1 MHFCL
6 QIRTEHL
13 HVRSDFPSLTC
24 TFTPWKITKNGDI
37 PSHVILSC
45 VYIKQAISGV
55 HIHHFFSIDLS
66 NGVGVGVGFG
76 IGLGLRNISEGCFKT
91 TKVNK
96 YKIRKVNRAMLG
108 YGI

>member
-1 MHFCL
+1 MIEPRSIHAK
-6 QIRTEHL
+6 QIL
-13 HVRSDFPSLTC
+13 ALF
-24 TFTPWKITKNGDI
+24 
-37 PSHVILSC
+37 
-45 VYIKQAISGV
+45 
-55 HIHHFFSIDLS
+55 DLS

-76 IGLGLRNISEGCFKT
+76 IGLGFRNISEGCFKT

>member
-1 MHFCL
+1 MVMLF
-6 QIRTEHL
+6 TYS
-13 HVRSDFPSLTC
+13 RSPIYSL
-24 TFTPWKITKNGDI
+24 I
-37 PSHVILSC
+37 
-45 VYIKQAISGV
+45 
-55 HIHHFFSIDLS
+55 IDLS

-76 IGLGLRNISEGCFKT
+76 IGLGFRNISEGCFKT